1 MPFSI
6 VNVIWM
12 KFDAARE
19 PWAGTAI
26 VNWHRWIAAS
36 ALVVLGTP
44 MGSSMAMAADG
55 VSWNLYDQ
63 YTKTYTIAYA
73 INPAVT
79 PGAKSALMVQ
89 LSVGGGTPAPF
100 EIDTGSAGA
109 VVPIA
114 LIPNFVPNG
123 PAVQFGYASSGNYS
137 TGTWSTQTVTF
148 PNSND
153 GSGNL
158 ATATV
163 PVFVAQ
169 QYTIGGVTYDC
180 ATEPGSCARMMGVG
194 FGRPDAG
201 QTGYHPSLDSNP
213 LLHFAG
219 MDEGTVRA
227 GYVIT
232 PTGIQ
237 AGLTAQNAGSGF
249 SYVQLL
255 PATGPT
261 APNWQTTPG
270 TLVVNGNAA
279 VSTEVLIDTG
289 ISYMWSSL
297 GGEPVQSVDC
307 AAANSLPAGA
317 KCANTGT
324 TVSVYFGG
332 TQGVGYSFTVDGTG
346 NPDATPLFVRLDASD
361 MNTGIHPISSFTYMF
376 DAVGG
381 FMGLSAVDPS
391 QPGIAFAPY
400 ISTMGDFDLPA
411 GFGSNLDIYA
421 RGASTI
427 SAAGDA
433 LFTGAF
439 SGPGAVTFDGPGDVT
454 LSGTVIL
461 PAGVTVSGGS
471 VTFSAAV
478 TAPVTVGS
486 AGSVTNQAS
495 LTGNVSNDGTFSND
509 GTVIGAFTNNGVLA
523 GNGTVI
529 GDLTN
534 NGVISPGH
542 SIGVI
547 NVIGNLAFTP
557 SSSYYVAEI
566 DAGGLSD
573 QIVVTGVVT
582 INDATLYLVP
592 LPTWVPSFGT
602 YQFITAGGGATGTFN
617 VVSPTLGS
625 ATSPYPFLDAVT
637 TSDSTGVSVDIVRS
651 DVLFAEVATTRN
663 QFAVAGMLDALP
675 SSSPFLPLAAMLT
688 GPQARA
694 AFDGLSGEIYASAQ
708 SVLQQQ
714 SITLRA
720 TLNDRLRA
728 AAGDTPTAAEIAA
741 APLAPGYTA
750 TVWVNG
756 YGGWGSTGSTA
767 NSASMDR
774 SVAGLIAGLDV
785 PLNEVWSLGL
795 AGGYGS
801 TNFDADALASSG
813 DIDSYDLALYIGG
826 KWGAL
831 GLRGGVAHSWNAVSV
846 NRTVAFPGLVE
857 GESADYDAGTTQ
869 VFGEIGYELAYG
881 AAKFEP
887 FAGLAYVAVST
898 DGFTEQGGLA
908 ALTAGSSDQ
917 NNTYSTLGIRVS
929 ADLPVA
935 KGQLAV
941 RGLLGW
947 QHAFG
952 DVTPGTAMDLAGE
965 GGGFIITGAPIDE
978 NALLV
983 GAGLDYLLNAD
994 LRLSVAYEG
1003 QIGSHAND
1011 NAVKASLS
1019 YRF

>member
-1 MPFSI
+1 MQ
-6 VNVIWM
+6 
-12 KFDAARE
+12 FDAAGEGRT
-19 PWAGTAI
+19 GTGI
-26 VNWHRWIAAS
+26 VNWYRWLAAGTLAVAGWPQA
-36 ALVVLGTP
+36 AL
-44 MGSSMAMAADG
+44 AQ

-63 YTKTYTIAYA
+63 YTKSYTINYV
-73 INPAVT
+73 NTPAVT
-79 PGAKSALMVQ
+79 PGNNGALMVQ
-89 LSVGGGTPAPF
+89 LSIGGGTAANF
-100 EIDTGSAGA
+100 EVDTGSAGA

-114 LIPNFVPNG
+114 MIPNFVPVG
-123 PAVQFGYASSGNYS
+123 PPVKFGYASSGNYS

-148 PNSND
+148 PDSTD
-153 GSGNL
+153 GSGNP

-169 QYTIGGVTYDC
+169 KYTIDGTTYDC
-180 ATEPGSCARMMGVG
+180 ATEPRSCAHMMGVG

-255 PATGPT
+255 PAVGAT

-270 TLVVNGNAA
+270 TVVVNGSTA

-289 ISYMWSSL
+289 INYMWSNF
-297 GGEPVQSVDC
+297 GGAPVTPSACPAGSTLPAGSTC
-307 AAANSLPAGA
+307 AAAN
-317 KCANTGT
+317 T

-332 TQGVGYSFTVDGTG
+332 TEGVGYTFTVGDPG
-346 NPDATPLFVRLDASD
+346 NPDATPEFVRLQAAGL
-361 MNTGIHPISSFTYMF
+361 NTGIHPINSFTYMF

-381 FMGLSAVDPS
+381 FMGLKATDPS

-411 GFGSNLDIYA
+411 GFGSNLDVYA
-421 RGASTI
+421 RGASI
-427 SAAGDA
+427 LSAAGDA

-439 SGPGAVTFDGPGDVT
+439 TGPGAVTFDGPGAVT

-461 PAGVTVSGGS
+461 PAGVTISGGS
-471 VTFSAAV
+471 VTFGAAV
-478 TAPVTVGS
+478 TAPVSVGS
-486 AGSVTNQAS
+486 AGTVINQMS
-495 LTGNVSNDGTFSND
+495 LTGSVSNSGTFSND
-509 GTVIGAFTNNGVLA
+509 GTVTGAFLNNGVLA
-523 GNGTVI
+523 GNGTII
-529 GDLTN
+529 GDVTN
-534 NGVISPGH
+534 NAFISPGH
-542 SIGVI
+542 SIGVV
-547 NVIGNLAFTP
+547 NVTGNVAFAP
-557 SSSYYVAEI
+557 GSYYVAEI
-566 DAGGLSD
+566 DAGGVSD
-573 QIVVTGVVT
+573 RINATGVVT
-582 INDATLYLVP
+582 INDSTLYLVP
-592 LPTWVPSFGT
+592 LPTWVPTFGT
-602 YQFITAGGGATGTFN
+602 YQFIVAGGGATGTFN

-625 ATSPYPFLDAVT
+625 ATSLYPFLEAVSAST
-637 TSDSTGVSVDIVRS
+637 ATGVSVEIVRS
-651 DVLFAEVATTRN
+651 DVPFADVASTRN
-663 QFAVAGMLDALP
+663 QIAVAGMLDDLP
-675 SSSPFLPLAAMLT
+675 AASPFLPLAAMLT

-694 AFDGLSGEIYASAQ
+694 AFDGMSGEIYASVQ

-714 SITLRA
+714 SITLRS

-728 AAGDTPTAAEIAA
+728 AAGDVPASTELAA
-741 APLAPGYTA
+741 APIAPGYNA
-750 TVWVNG
+750 TVWING

-767 NSASMDR
+767 NSASVDR
-774 SVAGLIAGLDV
+774 SVAGFFAGLDV
-785 PLNEVWSLGL
+785 PLNEVWSLGI

-801 TNFDADALASSG
+801 TNLDMDDLASSG
-813 DIDSYDLALYIGG
+813 DIDSYDLALYAGG

-831 GLRGGVAHSWNAVSV
+831 GLRGGVSHSWNAVSV
-846 NRTVAFPGLVE
+846 SRTVAFPGFTE

-887 FAGLAYVAVST
+887 FAGLAYVAVSS
-898 DGFTEQGGLA
+898 DGFTEQGGVA
-908 ALTAGSSDQ
+908 ALTAQGSDQ
-917 NNTYSTLGIRVS
+917 DNTYSTLGIRVS
-929 ADLPVA
+929 ADVPVA

-965 GGGFIITGAPIDE
+965 GGGFTITGAPIDE
-978 NALLV
+978 NALLL

-994 LRLSVAYEG
+994 LRLSLAYEG

-1019 YRF
+1019 